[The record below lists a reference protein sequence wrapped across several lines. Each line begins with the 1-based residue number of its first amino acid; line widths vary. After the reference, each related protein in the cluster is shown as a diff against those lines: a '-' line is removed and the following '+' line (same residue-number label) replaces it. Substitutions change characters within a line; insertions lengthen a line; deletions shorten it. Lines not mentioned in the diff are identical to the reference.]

1 MDMDQAYDSSDDEEQ
16 EEGLSP
22 GNTVTETSTLPNGVA
37 ATTSHRFQERNE
49 DEDEEGMV
57 PNGDDEEKASVL
69 TNDASR

>member
-1 MDMDQAYDSSDDEEQ
+1 MDMDQAYDSSDDDEQ

-22 GNTVTETSTLPNGVA
+22 GDALADTNTLPNGA
-37 ATTSHRFQERNE
+37 ATTTSHRFQERNE